1 MTKGK
6 NPQTTREYNQALILS
21 LIAKHSA
28 ISRVDLARLG
38 KLSKPVVTSIVDNLM
53 AAGLVK
59 EGPKAESTVGRR
71 PVMLHITEDF
81 YRIIGIDLSR
91 DHITLV
97 VTTLTGEI
105 RQRISESL
113 DVENTQSAKHEI
125 TDAVLD
131 MVNRTK
137 LDRKQIVGVGVSHPF
152 PLSSSRKLIVAN
164 QDVGD
169 WKAVKLGEELSDV
182 LGVPVHLDNDA
193 NLAAMH
199 ERWYGRA
206 RKISDFVYVLIGNGV
221 GAGIYNNGRLVRG
234 HLGFAGEI
242 GHIVVTPGGEQCVCG
257 NRGCLE
263 TEISLRRFDRLEE
276 EAASNRD
283 LEEKIN
289 QYALRLGRHLGNIVN
304 IFNPQA
310 LIIGGAFVSEARIP
324 REVVE
329 RAVYEAVHPV
339 LRSTL
344 QLMFVED
351 VPDNVAKGAASLV
364 GLYAYRQP
372 HRYFPNLS
380 QSNNR
385 QP

>member
-59 EGPKAESTVGRR
+59 EGPKAESTVERR

-113 DVENTQSAKHEI
+113 DVENTQSAKREI

-137 LDRKQIVGVGVSHPF
+137 LDRKQIVGVGVAHPF

-169 WKAVKLGEELSDV
+169 WKAVKLGEE
-182 LGVPVHLDNDA
+182 
-193 NLAAMH
+193 
-199 ERWYGRA
+199 
-206 RKISDFVYVLIGNGV
+206 
-221 GAGIYNNGRLVRG
+221 
-234 HLGFAGEI
+234 
-242 GHIVVTPGGEQCVCG
+242 
-257 NRGCLE
+257 
-263 TEISLRRFDRLEE
+263 
-276 EAASNRD
+276 
-283 LEEKIN
+283 
-289 QYALRLGRHLGNIVN
+289 
-304 IFNPQA
+304 
-310 LIIGGAFVSEARIP
+310 
-324 REVVE
+324 
-329 RAVYEAVHPV
+329 
-339 LRSTL
+339 
-344 QLMFVED
+344 
-351 VPDNVAKGAASLV
+351 
-364 GLYAYRQP
+364 
-372 HRYFPNLS
+372 
-380 QSNNR
+380 
-385 QP
+385 